1 MSVTQATKAKVK
13 NIAAI
18 VTCAALVL
26 ILFGAALA
34 QWAHTSGGKVQIEDI
49 RFVTEDGGYLRALLY
64 IPESASPDAKAP
76 AVVSCHGYNNTAEVQ
91 DLNCVELS
99 KRGYVVMAID
109 AYGHGH
115 SKFPDTQINGGIVAD
130 MGTYAALQYLKTLPY
145 VDLERVGMT
154 GHSMGSAA
162 IQDGAFR
169 AFEAQKEDPGV
180 VVPAAILP
188 TANSFN
194 LDADGEL
201 LLKDYP
207 VNLGA
212 VYGQYDEWALGMWGT
227 VKGSDLNTTPKAIAG
242 MGFTG
247 CEYDTYYRFGENTPI
262 DRAQA
267 VEAAKAKELRIV
279 YQPPHDH
286 PMMHF
291 SSEAVGDVVD
301 FFDITLTGGTGTPAS
316 EQTWFIKQLGT
327 GLAMLGFFV
336 FIGAFGMLLLKAPFF
351 QTIVREE
358 PQGLTTVKTA
368 KDRVRYWLIYII
380 GLLPAPLLYNWF
392 VGYSIDITAQGRTV
406 PIMLP
411 ASNVLP
417 MPCVNGIF
425 LLNIV
430 TGLIALALYLAVFF
444 TVSRKLGCTAENMG
458 FRLPGKQIFKA
469 ALLAVAVFSAGYLLL
484 VLCEQFFGVDFRF
497 FTLSIKTLTA
507 AKWPIYLRYLPSFLI
522 FFLITSMT
530 LNTFTRVNNYK
541 EWVNVL
547 LITFSSF
554 GGLLVLHLI
563 DYISLKHTGV
573 KVFQFI
579 PFTTDTTAALAGVL
593 LWGLLFI
600 LPVAAIL
607 SRLYFKKTGSIWAG
621 GFVNALVVTL
631 FAISN
636 TVVSAYV
643 L

>member
-64 IPESASPDAKAP
+64 IPQGVSPEAKAP
-76 AVVSCHGYNNTAEVQ
+76 AVISCHGYNNTAEVQ

-115 SKFPDTQINGGIVAD
+115 SKFPDPQINDGLAAD
-130 MGTYAALQYLKTLPY
+130 MGTYAALQYMKTLPY
-145 VDLERVGMT
+145 VDLDRIGMT

-169 AFEAQKEDPGV
+169 AFEAQKEDPDI

-212 VYGQYDEWALGMWGT
+212 VYGQFDEWALGMWGT

-242 MGFTG
+242 MGFSG
-247 CEYDTYYRFGENTPI
+247 CEYDTYYRFGDNTPI

-267 VEAAKAKELRIV
+267 IEAAQEKELRIV

-291 SSEAVGDVVD
+291 SAEAVGDVVD

-327 GLAMLGFFV
+327 GLAMIGFFI

-351 QTIVREE
+351 QTMVREE
-358 PQGLTTVKTA
+358 PQGLTTVKTT
-368 KDRVRYWLIYII
+368 KDRIRYWLIYVV

-392 VGYSIDITAQGRTV
+392 VGYSIDIVAQGRTV
-406 PIMLP
+406 PILLP
-411 ASNVLP
+411 ASNLLP
-417 MPCVNGIF
+417 LPCVNGIY

-458 FRLPGKQIFKA
+458 IRLPGKQIGKA
-469 ALLAVAVFSAGYLLL
+469 ALLAIAVFGAGYLLL
-484 VLCEQFFGVDFRF
+484 VICEQFFGVDFRF

-507 AKWPIYLRYLPSFLI
+507 AKWPIYVRYLPSFLL
-522 FFLITSMT
+522 FFLISSMT

-573 KVFQFI
+573 KVFQFV
-579 PFTTDTTAALAGVL
+579 PFTADTTAALAGVL

>member
-247 CEYDTYYRFGENTPI
+247 CEYDTYYRFGEI
-262 DRAQA
+262 
-267 VEAAKAKELRIV
+267 
-279 YQPPHDH
+279 PP
-286 PMMHF
+286 
-291 SSEAVGDVVD
+291 S
-301 FFDITLTGGTGTPAS
+301 
-316 EQTWFIKQLGT
+316 
-327 GLAMLGFFV
+327 
-336 FIGAFGMLLLKAPFF
+336 
-351 QTIVREE
+351 
-358 PQGLTTVKTA
+358 TA
-368 KDRVRYWLIYII
+368 RRPW
-380 GLLPAPLLYNWF
+380 
-392 VGYSIDITAQGRTV
+392 
-406 PIMLP
+406 
-411 ASNVLP
+411 
-417 MPCVNGIF
+417 
-425 LLNIV
+425 
-430 TGLIALALYLAVFF
+430 
-444 TVSRKLGCTAENMG
+444 
-458 FRLPGKQIFKA
+458 RLPRPRSCA
-469 ALLAVAVFSAGYLLL
+469 SY
-484 VLCEQFFGVDFRF
+484 
-497 FTLSIKTLTA
+497 
-507 AKWPIYLRYLPSFLI
+507 
-522 FFLITSMT
+522 TSP
-530 LNTFTRVNNYK
+530 R
-541 EWVNVL
+541 
-547 LITFSSF
+547 
-554 GGLLVLHLI
+554 
-563 DYISLKHTGV
+563 
-573 KVFQFI
+573 
-579 PFTTDTTAALAGVL
+579 TTT
-593 LWGLLFI
+593 
-600 LPVAAIL
+600 P
-607 SRLYFKKTGSIWAG
+607 
-621 GFVNALVVTL
+621 
-631 FAISN
+631 
-636 TVVSAYV
+636 
-643 L
+643 